1 MFDKYTPLPEGE
13 LKAEIEAL
21 AGEIGFPTYQLLV
34 VEGSKRSLS
43 VGPAY
48 FYGFFRFKRIVLLDA
63 LLNTSPNEEE
73 NEESEKEKEENEES
87 EKEKEENEESD
98 KEIEENEE
106 EDSKLSFEDSKNP
119 EILAIVGHELGHW
132 QKNHVS
138 KRMIIAQVKL
148 SSAPSLKIRKCFLL
162 DVHNKAKYFRLDL
175 FKYLNS

>member
-48 FYGFFRFKRIVLLDA
+48 FYGFFRFKRIVLFDA
-63 LLNTSPNEEE
+63 LLNTSPNE
-73 NEESEKEKEENEES
+73 EENEES

-106 EDSKLSFEDSKNP
+106 EDSKFNFEDSKNP

>member
-73 NEESEKEKEENEES
+73 NEESEKEKEENG
-87 EKEKEENEESD
+87 ESD

-106 EDSKLSFEDSKNP
+106 EDSKFNFEDSKNP

-162 DVHNKAKYFRLDL
+162 DVHNKEKYFRLDL